1 MAIFLGIR
9 TGMSQAL
16 RSDHDAAERNL
27 CSDPNPGTVGAARVL
42 CRFCLMQRIHIR
54 EDERLVSA
62 GSGLWRQ
69 MKAGAQRL
77 SSATAVGG
85 RLRRIVRL

>member
-1 MAIFLGIR
+1 LAIFLGIR

-16 RSDHDAAERNL
+16 GSDHDAAQRNL
-27 CSDPNPGTVGAARVL
+27 CSDANPGTVGTAQVL
-42 CRFCLMQRIHIR
+42 CRFCLRQRIHIR

-77 SSATAVGG
+77 
-85 RLRRIVRL
+85 R